1 MIYRCG
7 LMEIVL
13 CVTGSI
19 AATETIK
26 LAREFRR
33 QGHSVK
39 AFMTNEATKIIHP
52 NALEFAT
59 GQEVVLELTGKIE
72 HVKYSQVDLVLV
84 APATANTI
92 SKLAYKI
99 SDNPVNTLLITA
111 YGHDTPIVFVPSMHD
126 SMYDAVSENVEKL
139 KDEGIKFVNP
149 RIDEGKAKFPAIEDI
164 VLESVRAV
172 NLDKVNKGLVEN
184 NIAGKNIL
192 ISLGGTFEAI
202 DPIRGIS
209 NRSSGKMGLELAKE
223 AFKRGAIVTILAAH
237 HSVSIPKVLDVID
250 TESSVLMTQK
260 VEELVPDFDVY
271 IATAAVSDFTPIS
284 KEDSKISSSYNL
296 SLEFE
301 PIAKI
306 IQKIKKINED
316 IFLVGFKA
324 EYNIS
329 EERMIKC
336 AQTQMKDA
344 GTDLVVA
351 NDVSNEGCEFGSETN
366 EVILVSDEIKK
377 VSLSSKKEI
386 AKSVFDEI
394 SEKLN

>member
-1 MIYRCG
+1 
-7 LMEIVL
+7 MEIVL

-39 AFMTNEATKIIHP
+39 AFMTKEATKIIHP

-72 HVKYSQVDLVLV
+72 HVNYSQADLIFV

-92 SKLAYKI
+92 SKFAYKI

-149 RIDEGKAKFPAIEDI
+149 RLDEGKAKFPAIDDI
-164 VLESVRAV
+164 VLESIKAV
-172 NLDKVNKGLVEN
+172 NLDRVNKGIEDS

-192 ISLGGTFEAI
+192 ISLGGTFEEI

-209 NRSSGKMGLELAKE
+209 NRSSGRMGLELAKE
-223 AFKRGAIVTILAAH
+223 AFIRGANLTILAAH
-237 HSVSIPKVLDVID
+237 HEVTIPKSFNVISA
-250 TESSVLMTQK
+250 ESTVEMSKK
-260 VEELVPDFDVY
+260 VGELIPEFD
-271 IATAAVSDFTPIS
+271 IFISTAAISDFTPIN
-284 KEDSKISSSYNL
+284 KEDFKISSSYNL
-296 SLEFE
+296 TLEFE
-301 PIAKI
+301 PVSKI
-306 IQKIKKINED
+306 IQEIKAINED

-324 EYNIS
+324 EYDIS
-329 EERMIKC
+329 EEKMIEC
-336 AQTQMKDA
+336 AKTQMQKA
-344 GTDLVVA
+344 GTDLVVT
-351 NDVSNEGCEFGSETN
+351 NDVAHKGCGFGSETN

-377 VSLSSKKEI
+377 VSLNSKKEI
-386 AKSVFDEI
+386 SKSIFDEI
-394 SEKLN
+394 SKKLN

>member
-1 MIYRCG
+1 
-7 LMEIVL
+7 MEIVL

-33 QGHSVK
+33 QEHSVK

-209 NRSSGKMGLELAKE
+209 TRSSGKMGLELAKE
-223 AFKRGAIVTILAAH
+223 AFKRGANVTILAAH

-366 EVILVSDEIKK
+366 EVILVSNEIKK

>member
-1 MIYRCG
+1 
-7 LMEIVL
+7 MEIVL

-39 AFMTNEATKIIHP
+39 AFMTKEATKIIHP

-72 HVKYSQVDLVLV
+72 HVKYSQTDLVLV

-92 SKLAYKI
+92 SKFAYKI

-139 KDEGIKFVNP
+139 KEEGIKFVNP

-164 VLESVRAV
+164 VLESIRAV
-172 NLDKVNKGLVEN
+172 NLDRFKKGIDES

-192 ISLGGTFEAI
+192 ISLGGTFEEI

-223 AFKRGAIVTILAAH
+223 AFVRGANLTILAAH
-237 HSVSIPKVLDVID
+237 HEVSIPKVFDVID
-250 TESSVLMTQK
+250 AESSVSMTEK
-260 VEELVPDFDVY
+260 VVELVPDFD
-271 IATAAVSDFTPIS
+271 IFISTAAISDFTPIN
-284 KEDSKISSSYNL
+284 KEDFKISSSYNL

-301 PIAKI
+301 PVSKI
-306 IQKIKKINED
+306 IHKIKEINKD

-351 NDVSNEGCEFGSETN
+351 NDVAHEGCEFGSETN
-366 EVILVSDEIKK
+366 EVILVSDDIKK
-377 VSLSSKKEI
+377 VSLSSKREI

-394 SEKLN
+394 SNKI

>member
-1 MIYRCG
+1 
-7 LMEIVL
+7 MEIVL

-39 AFMTNEATKIIHP
+39 AFMTKEATKIIHP

-72 HVKYSQVDLVLV
+72 HVKYSQTDLILV

-92 SKLAYKI
+92 SKFAYKI

-139 KDEGIKFVNP
+139 KEEGIKFVNP

-164 VLESVRAV
+164 VLESIREV
-172 NLDKVNKGLVEN
+172 NLDKFKKGIDEN

-192 ISLGGTFEAI
+192 ISLGGTFEEI

-223 AFKRGAIVTILAAH
+223 AFIRGANLTILAAH
-237 HSVSIPKVLDVID
+237 HEVSIPKAFDVID
-250 TESSVLMTQK
+250 AESSVSMTEK
-260 VEELVPDFDVY
+260 VVEMVPDFD
-271 IATAAVSDFTPIS
+271 IFISTAAISDFTPIN
-284 KEDSKISSSYNL
+284 KEDFKISSSYNL

-301 PIAKI
+301 PVSKI
-306 IQKIKKINED
+306 IHKIKQINKD

-329 EERMIKC
+329 EEQMIEC
-336 AQTQMKDA
+336 ARSQMQNA

-351 NDVSNEGCEFGSETN
+351 NDVAHEGCEFGSETN

-377 VSLSSKKEI
+377 VSLSSKREI

-394 SEKLN
+394 SNKI

>member
-1 MIYRCG
+1 
-7 LMEIVL
+7 MEIIL

-19 AATETIK
+19 AATETVK

-39 AFMTNEATKIIHP
+39 AFMTKEATKILHP

-59 GQEVVLELTGKIE
+59 GQDVVLELTGKIE
-72 HVKYSQVDLVLV
+72 HVKYSQSDLILV

-92 SKLAYKI
+92 SKFAYKI

-111 YGHDTPIVFVPSMHD
+111 YGHNTPIVFVPSMHD
-126 SMYDAVSENVEKL
+126 SMYDAVSENVERL
-139 KDEGIKFVNP
+139 KEEGIKFVNP

-164 VLESVRAV
+164 VLESIRAI
-172 NLDKVNKGLVEN
+172 NLDKANKGLDEGN

-192 ISLGGTFEAI
+192 ISLGGTFEEI

-223 AFKRGAIVTILAAH
+223 AFIRGANLTILAAH
-237 HSVSIPKVLDVID
+237 HEVSIPKAFNVID
-250 TESSVLMTQK
+250 AESTYLMNGK
-260 VEELVPDFDVY
+260 IDELIPDFD
-271 IATAAVSDFTPIS
+271 IFISTAAISDFTPIN
-284 KEDSKISSSYNL
+284 KEKSKISSSYNL

-301 PIAKI
+301 PVAKI
-306 IQKIKKINED
+306 IKRIKKINED

-329 EERMIKC
+329 EEKMINC
-336 AQTQMKDA
+336 AKTQMQEA

-351 NDVSNEGCEFGSETN
+351 NDVSNIGCGFGSETN
-366 EVILVSDEIKK
+366 EVILVSDEVKK
-377 VSLSSKKEI
+377 VALSSKKEI
-386 AKSVFDEI
+386 AKSIFDEI
-394 SEKLN
+394 SKKLD